1 MNTFAMVMVAAIVV
15 ACLVLSASSEALRR
29 NWSLR
34 RWRRACL
41 RRRLRFDPSKLMK
54 QRSVA

>member
-1 MNTFAMVMVAAIVV
+1 MNTFAIVMVVASVV
-15 ACLVLSASSEALRR
+15 AGLVLSASSEVLRR
-29 NWSLR
+29 DWSLR
-34 RWRRACL
+34 SWRRACL